1 MDFFDVTDMVAGG
14 ESEHVEFKATTGER
28 KEAARTLSAM
38 LNGRGG
44 SVLFGVSPKEQI
56 VGQQVGDRT
65 LLDLT
70 GVCKDSIY
78 PPYPPSIERV
88 PLPGNGIREVLV
100 ATVPSGNMKP
110 YAYRGD
116 Y

>member
-14 ESEHVEFKATTGER
+14 KSEHVEFKATTGER

-56 VGQQVGDRT
+56 VGQQVA
-65 LLDLT
+65 T
-70 GVCKDSIY
+70 GHCWTSPGSARI
-78 PPYPPSIERV
+78 PFTRPIH
-88 PLPGNGIREVLV
+88 LP
-100 ATVPSGNMKP
+100 
-110 YAYRGD
+110 
-116 Y
+116 